1 MEPASR
7 YQDPASRL
15 ITMEPDPKDGYGLSP
30 GGIWVPDRNHKHGKP
45 TAVDLFCGTGG
56 FSLGFIQA
64 GFEVVCGIEHDVWA
78 AVSYLMNLG
87 QWPMQIHFVTPEDEE
102 RFERTLKRAQKK
114 HVKAAEEAGKT
125 VTRTVFATA
134 GEHRPAGQTPVR
146 SFIFGDI
153 CKVSGEQIRQV
164 TGIEKIDAV
173 IGGPPCQGFSTAN
186 TRSGPDDPRNRLV
199 FEFARLIVELNPNS
213 FVMEN
218 VPEIATMRTPD
229 GIKVL
234 DQFEAILRRG
244 GYDTY
249 DALEKLREA
258 RPKTTAVH
266 RRADPNDV
274 ERTVTEKK
282 TPKKTPAAT
291 PLFDISGA

>member
-1 MEPASR
+1 MDPTMV

-15 ITMEPDPKDGYGLSP
+15 VTIGPDPKDAYGLSP
-30 GGIWVPDRNHKHGKP
+30 GGLWVPDKNRRQGKP
-45 TAVDLFCGTGG
+45 TVVDLFCGAGA

-78 AVSYLMNLG
+78 AVTYMANLG
-87 QWPMQIHFVTPEDEE
+87 QRPMQIYFVTPEDEE
-102 RFERTLKRAQKK
+102 RFEKTLERAQKR
-114 HVKAAEEAGKT
+114 HVKAAEKAGET
-125 VTRTVFATA
+125 VTGTVFGTA
-134 GEHRPAGQTPVR
+134 GQHRPAGQTPVR
-146 SFIFGDI
+146 SFIFGDV
-153 CKVSGEQIRQV
+153 CKVSGEQIRQT
-164 TGIEKIDAV
+164 TGIEKIDTV

-186 TRSGPDDPRNRLV
+186 TNSGADDPRNRLV
-199 FEFARLIVELNPNS
+199 FEFARLIVELNPSS

-218 VPEIATMRTPD
+218 VPQIATMRTPD
-229 GIKVL
+229 GIRVL
-234 DQFEAILRRG
+234 DQFEAILRHG

-258 RPKTTAVH
+258 EPNATVIH

-274 ERTVTEKK
+274 ERTINETKK
-282 TPKKTPAAT
+282 PQKTPAAT